1 MYMIK
6 GKAESKH
13 NLHAM
18 GRIKS
23 MGKFD
28 PTYHQAVNE
37 ATYARQTEVQ
47 PKP

>member
-1 MYMIK
+1 MNK
-6 GKAESKH
+6 GKAVSKH

-37 ATYARQTEVQ
+37 ATHARQTAEQ
-47 PKP
+47 LKP